1 MITKSTSTKNLFC
14 WIRRCHQLFCRP
26 SNAVQL
32 GQTQS
37 CHKMSKQF
45 RSCWGRDALSRDI
58 ISKARKPNVFVILIQ
73 PSQTTQCRQ
82 TALYRK
88 FLSVVQC
95 TPVFTQMIPR
105 ISIFLPEI
113 AIRQSWARWAGT
125 WPEFCKVFYAGSP
138 LWHFKCTKI
147 SLTFIFQ
154 SWQD

>member
-73 PSQTTQCRQ
+73 PSQTTQWRQ

-95 TPVFTQMIPR
+95 TPVCTQMIPR
-105 ISIFLPEI
+105 ISIFFTWDRNSTILGKMG
-113 AIRQSWARWAGT
+113 RDLARILQGL
-125 WPEFCKVFYAGSP
+125 YAGSP